1 MISRIYVEAQSDKNP
16 AADSLLEHIHTF
28 LNLPSVEGVRIINR
42 YDAENVSAEVFSQA
56 VTNVFAQPPLDRYFT
71 DLELDP
77 RDHVFAVSYLPGQY
91 DQRADSAAVC
101 IQMMAQ
107 VEKPR
112 VSYACLYVISG
123 DITEAELA
131 KIKAYLINPVDSHEV
146 PLELPQSL
154 ALNTTPA
161 QLIPEVE
168 NFISLSR
175 AELEQYLVDSHAAM
189 DLADLLM
196 VQEYFAGLKRNP
208 TETELK
214 VIDTYWSDHCRHTTF
229 NTALQNV
236 KIEDER
242 VARTYESYLAIKSG
256 INPDKPVTLMNIAT
270 MAMKHL
276 RAEGKLEQLDISDE
290 INACTIKVDVDV
302 DGETEQWLL
311 LFKNETHNH
320 PTEIE
325 PFGGAATCIG
335 GAIRDPLSGR
345 AYVYAAMR
353 VTGAGNPLE
362 SMEDTLAGKLP
373 QRKIVKVAADGYSSY
388 GNQIG
393 LATSFIDEFYD
404 PSYVAKRLEIGAV
417 VGAVKQSDIQR
428 SAPQPGDLIVLI
440 GGATGR
446 DGIGGATGSSRSHDV
461 RSVSECGAQ
470 VQKGNALEERKLQRL
485 FRNPVVT
492 QIIKKCNDFGAGGV
506 SVAIGEL
513 ADGLRINLDRVYKKY
528 DGLNATEI
536 AISESQERMA
546 LVIDP
551 QDLPVL
557 SEHCYAEN
565 VAMAVVAEV
574 TAEPVLTMSCLGQE
588 VVRIDRSFLDTN
600 GAPKTMDV
608 VVHPA
613 AEVPAPQVTDW
624 ADGVRELM
632 ADLNHCSKEGLI
644 QQFDSTVGA
653 NTVLMPL
660 GGKYQKTPI
669 QAMAHKLPVLTGRTR
684 ACSVMAYG
692 FNPVVS
698 KHDPYQ
704 GAYDAVIDSVA
715 KIIATGADPDQIH
728 LSFQEYFPS
737 LKKDSE
743 KWGLPLASLMGA
755 FQAQL
760 DLDVAAIGGKD
771 SMSGTFESLEVI
783 PTLVSFAVSMGSLD
797 SIISPEFKTPGNQLY
812 LIKPD
817 QVSREYFAEVA
828 QLIREGKIVSAYSL
842 TGSSVSEAAVKMA
855 LGNRLGV
862 DFVAGFDPLSSF
874 ASVLG
879 GFLCETTVE
888 LENGVYLG
896 EISDEFVLRHGN
908 TTIDLMDIQHAYEA
922 TLEPVYPT
930 RAGMEDSAPQAITSA
945 GEATRYRGEPV
956 TSPRVL
962 IPVFPGTNCEYETA
976 TAWEAAGAE
985 PEVMVINNLS
995 VEDIEKSIER
1005 FAAQLKQSQILFI
1018 PGGFSGGDEPDGS
1031 AKFITSFMRNAKV
1044 AAAITELLDERGGL
1058 IGGICNGFQ
1067 ALIKLGLLP
1076 YGKIMEPSA
1085 EMPTLTYNSIKR
1097 HQSSIVSVRVSNSVS
1112 PWLRNVNPGEVFQVP
1127 ISHGEGRIVGLVD
1140 DRNVATQ
1147 YVNLAGEPTNEI
1159 AFNPN
1164 NSFHAIEGMV
1174 SDDGRVFGKM
1184 GHAERFSDGC
1194 YLNVPGEY
1202 DMQIFASAVAY
1213 FRS

>member
-1 MISRIYVEAQSDKNP
+1 MISRIYVEAQADKNP
-16 AADSLLEHIHTF
+16 AANSLVEHIHTF
-28 LNLPSVEGVRIINR
+28 LNITSVRSVRIINR
-42 YDAENVSAEVFSQA
+42 YDCENVSPQVFTQA
-56 VTNVFAQPPLDRYFT
+56 ITNVFAQPPLDHYFT
-71 DLELDP
+71 ELELDP
-77 RDHVFAVSYLPGQY
+77 NDSVFAVSYLPGQY

-123 DITEAELA
+123 DITPAELA

-146 PLELPQSL
+146 SLDMPQSL

-161 QLIPEVE
+161 QRIPEVE
-168 NFISLSR
+168 NFISFSHSQLQ
-175 AELEQYLVDSHAAM
+175 QYLVDSDAAM
-189 DLADLLM
+189 DLADLKM

-229 NTALQNV
+229 NTALDDV
-236 KIEDER
+236 TISDER
-242 VARTYESYLAIKSG
+242 VASTYESYLAIKAD

-276 RAEGKLEQLDISDE
+276 RAEGKLDQLDISDE
-290 INACTIKVDVDV
+290 INACTINIDVDV
-302 DGETEQWLL
+302 DGQTEQWLL

-353 VTGAGNPLE
+353 VTGAGNPLQT
-362 SMEDTLAGKLP
+362 MEETLPGKLP

-417 VGAVKQSDIQR
+417 IGAVKKSDIQR
-428 SAPQPGDLIVLI
+428 SAPEPGDLIVLI

-461 RSVSECGAQ
+461 HSVSEYGAQ

-485 FRNPVVT
+485 FRNSDVT
-492 QIIKKCNDFGAGGV
+492 RIIKKCNDFGAGGV

-513 ADGLRINLDRVYKKY
+513 ADGLRIDLDRVYKKY

-546 LVIDP
+546 LVIAP
-551 QDLPVL
+551 EDLAVL

-574 TAEPVLTMSCLGQE
+574 TAEPMLTMSYMGQE
-588 VVRIDRSFLDTN
+588 VVRLERSFLDTN
-600 GAPKTMDV
+600 GAPKSMDV
-608 VVHPA
+608 TVHPA
-613 AEVPAPQVTDW
+613 KEVPQPRVTNW
-624 ADGVRELM
+624 GDGVRELM
-632 ADLNHCSKEGLI
+632 GDLNHCSKEGLI
-644 QQFDSTVGA
+644 QQFDSTIGA
-653 NTVLMPL
+653 HTVLMPL

-669 QAMAHKLPVLTGRTR
+669 QAMAHKLPVLDGQTTT
-684 ACSVMAYG
+684 CSVMAYG

-698 KHDPYQ
+698 KYDPYQ

-715 KIIATGADPDQIH
+715 KVIAAGADPHQVH

-737 LKKDSE
+737 LKKDRE

-760 DLDVAAIGGKD
+760 DVDMAAIGGKD
-771 SMSGTFESLEVI
+771 SMSGTFESYEVI
-783 PTLVSFAVSMGSLD
+783 PTLVSFAVSVGSVD
-797 SIISPEFKTPGNQLY
+797 SLISPEFKTPGNKLY
-812 LIKPD
+812 L
-817 QVSREYFAEVA
+817 VSPQKISRGYFADVA
-828 QLIREGKIVSAYSL
+828 QDIRDGKIVSAYSL
-842 TGSSVSEAAVKMA
+842 TGCSISEAAVKMS
-855 LGNRLGV
+855 LGNRRGV
-862 DFVAGFDPLSSF
+862 DFAPDFDPLASF
-874 ASVLG
+874 VPVRG
-879 GFLCETTVE
+879 GFLCETTTD
-888 LENGVYLG
+888 LDNGVYLG
-896 EISDEFVLRHGN
+896 QITDEFVLRHGD
-908 TTIDLMDIQHAYEA
+908 TTIDLAQIQQIYEA
-922 TLEPVYPT
+922 KLEPVYPVQS
-930 RAGMEDSAPQAITSA
+930 GIEDPTPRPVTGS
-945 GEATRYRGEPV
+945 GEVTRYTGKPV
-956 TSPRVL
+956 SRPRVL

-976 TAWEAAGAE
+976 AAWKKAGAE

-995 VEDIEKSIER
+995 VQDIEKSIDR
-1005 FAAQLKQSQILFI
+1005 FATELGSSHILFI

-1044 AAAITELLDERGGL
+1044 SAAISQLLDERGGL

-1076 YGKIMEPSA
+1076 YGKIMEPA
-1085 EMPTLTYNSIKR
+1085 ADMPTLTYNSIKR
-1097 HQSSIVSVRVSNSVS
+1097 HQSSIVNVRVSNSIS
-1112 PWLRNVNPGEVFQVP
+1112 PWLRNVNPGDIFQVP
-1127 ISHGEGRIVGLVD
+1127 ISHGEGRIVGDVD
-1140 DRNVATQ
+1140 ARNIATQ
-1147 YVNLAGEPTNEI
+1147 YVNLDGEPTNEI

-1164 NSFHAIEGMV
+1164 NSLQAIEGLV

-1184 GHAERFSDGC
+1184 GHAERYSDGC
-1194 YLNVPGEY
+1194 YLNVPGDY

-1213 FRS
+1213 FTS